1 MCSPG
6 LKISHTHNS
15 VVTPD
20 VHGSRAADTFPHPF
34 ILPASPVKS
43 SKRRIHGGNRG
54 GDHIKAPPNGFILFR
69 SEYQAVPD
77 NRVDAD
83 GRNKKQTE
91 ITKNAAA
98 VWRELPKAARD
109 EYLTRA
115 RINLAEH
122 KREHR
127 DYWYQRRGRDGR
139 FVGVPELDNSV
150 PAHGDGEPYDARVAF
165 PPCPWTVSQPFPP
178 LAGYPE
184 PIGSFEVGPLVPPP
198 RILPAAPTEE
208 ILSFPFP
215 TSFDAVTPVNAPPQ
229 SLPFH
234 DLPTTSSDPS
244 LSLSSH
250 ISSSAD
256 VAMPPP
262 AALFPHGLAPPL
274 CGPTNHQGYL
284 NWDRGGSS
292 FSKQGTIPPK
302 LPSQP
307 ATQDFSSRMLTLSRS
322 DWEMVDLFL
331 SAGELSG
338 ATSSTM
344 IPHCALRNSLDD
356 CSL

>member
-1 MCSPG
+1 MP
-6 LKISHTHNS
+6 T
-15 VVTPD
+15 T
-20 VHGSRAADTFPHPF
+20 
-34 ILPASPVKS
+34 PVKS
-43 SKRRIHGGNRG
+43 RKRRTHGGDRRD
-54 GDHIKAPPNGFILFR
+54 DHIKAPPNGFILFR
-69 SEYQAVPD
+69 SDYQAVPD
-77 NRVDAD
+77 NQVDAD
-83 GRNKKQTE
+83 GRKKKQTE
-91 ITKNAAA
+91 ITKSAAA
-98 VWRELPKAARD
+98 AWRELPNAARD

-139 FVGVPELDNSV
+139 FVGVPESHSPV
-150 PAHGDGEPYDARVAF
+150 YAYGGSEPYGPRVSF
-165 PPCPWTVSQPFPP
+165 PPWPLTVSQPLPSP
-178 LAGYPE
+178 AGYPR
-184 PIGSFEVGPLVPPP
+184 PLGSFEVDPFVPLP
-198 RILPAAPTEE
+198 RILPAAPTED
-208 ILSFPFP
+208 IRSFPFP
-215 TSFDAVTPVNAPPQ
+215 TSFDAVTPVNALPQ
-229 SLPFH
+229 ALPFH

-262 AALFPHGLAPPL
+262 VALFPHGLAPPL

-344 IPHCALRNSLDD
+344 IPHCATL
-356 CSL
+356 